1 MSASSNNYLTINAAS
16 GHELDAVSKAW
27 GFEDRYKG
35 ESDVS
40 FRTRLVSY
48 IRAMD
53 IREKAYRVLGGR
65 VTLCKAISNFEY
77 QEQKIFADHVYV
89 IRYHMGSAQN
99 HRAQSELVRGITDRG
114 DAELMPVA
122 DCHFKPFEGYQPQT
136 RPIEE
141 RLGEVVEGDVT
152 AGGRT
157 VEPQPFTPVEPNDD
171 EEMSVDD
178 MLGHYEVLRLRAE
191 EINQAAAIANAEL
204 NGALLKLELLFESR
218 GWNISRIKGDV
229 K

>member
-1 MSASSNNYLTINAAS
+1 MSASSNSYLTINAAS
-16 GHELDAVSKAW
+16 GHELDNMSRVW

-40 FRTRLVSY
+40 FRLRLVSY

-53 IREKAYRVLGGR
+53 LLNRVKGQLGGIVQIRKARRNNDSHKIAERHIYVVREYRDSSQYGRWACELVIGGEGGR
-65 VTLCKAISNFEY
+65 VDLFKVERDDFELGC
-77 QEQKIFADHVYV
+77 FAGY
-89 IRYHMGSAQN
+89 RP
-99 HRAQSELVRGITDRG
+99 
-114 DAELMPVA
+114 PV
-122 DCHFKPFEGYQPQT
+122 G
-136 RPIEE
+136 PIEE

-157 VEPQPFTPVEPNDD
+157 VEPQAFTPVEPNDD